1 MTLMESDA
9 GERPISSLL
18 GNLVSAAHSAHPDR
32 RLAHPRTHHY
42 TQFATARAE
51 AAASSQR
58 LQRSSGGSSCDS
70 LTRGGC
76 NSLARAVAML
86 QATRSASNRSL
97 ISSFQAAA
105 DPESDPSV
113 TQVRR
118 ASHTPTASGSFTPS
132 GRQRPSS
139 SSQLHHL
146 ASNCA
151 HPALRTS
158 PLGCTTPPA
167 TCSTQEEASLD
178 TLRHSY
184 TNRSLGDGSRPVSAI
199 SACASHAAA
208 NGLPMGSPSMLHHIH
223 RHGGSSSQVEG
234 GGVHMSHHRL
244 SHTQRPGSN
253 SRASSASCISFLTG
267 EADMPVSADVEVV
280 CQYDARFQKG
290 GVSGQLGRMLRPPT
304 SGPVGPL
311 AYLFSTVSPQQQHSL
326 CLHPT
331 TRTHHQLE
339 AHRPCPRKDM
349 LLPADPQALPK
360 GGRHLSRELDPVMNC
375 DELLEML
382 EEFEYV
388 PHKARRSDVVLVFR
402 AAKKA
407 FSQRPASA
415 TAKPLSCSQARPEE
429 IRFPGFCDA
438 LMRLAVATACT
449 PQSTSTTTLSPGS
462 PHSPSTQ
469 PSQPVRRPASAHG
482 GAAQQPSVPPPVDIH
497 RAVSAMMASLGLD
510 DANILALR
518 QRLDGLARNA
528 QDRGPRKKAL
538 RLAYVAAAPAVE
550 AAMGRELTLDGE
562 PCAWG
567 ATSNSPAPEQLQLLL
582 RSFDVAALAVYRP
595 DWRAFE
601 TPALDYG
608 VMPPGEVRCCK
619 VVLRNRGVYK
629 MYIKIDSSAA
639 PFLDSL
645 TFNEMNFLAPGVPR
659 VMEVTTR
666 LHTVGEYVG
675 ELRIFSRTKQDPQ
688 QYITV
693 VPVYALVAVLG
704 KGKPAAANPIERSAY
719 ARPCFTTAAK
729 RSAVQQEH
737 HPVPVQPHSLANFER
752 PAHSNSPA
760 CSRLM
765 PGSHGMTSG
774 ASGAISGPS
783 STATGS
789 GSTATGPGSLAA
801 GSSSGRSQSA
811 RGPHTSGGLGGTWQ
825 GPGKANRGDCAAAA
839 LALSDMKEAMGLSP
853 RFGQPHPPALLPPPP
868 SCVTPNAEP
877 TLS

>member
-132 GRQRPSS
+132 GRQRP
-139 SSQLHHL
+139 
-146 ASNCA
+146 
-151 HPALRTS
+151 
-158 PLGCTTPPA
+158 
-167 TCSTQEEASLD
+167 
-178 TLRHSY
+178 
-184 TNRSLGDGSRPVSAI
+184 
-199 SACASHAAA
+199 
-208 NGLPMGSPSMLHHIH
+208 
-223 RHGGSSSQVEG
+223 HGGSSSQVEG

-311 AYLFSTVSPQQQHSL
+311 AYLFRWYCKRATTFAGTPSPAGLTDS
-326 CLHPT
+326 P
-331 TRTHHQLE
+331 
-339 AHRPCPRKDM
+339 AMPPKDM